1 MLLNDFYKPAGDCR
15 AVLGSKTP
23 DGRWLATPL
32 SLDQNALNHD
42 EIKRIRMEH
51 PGEEFIIWNGRLLGH
66 LQPFRAFGDVIFKWD
81 SQLHKEFL
89 NNIYGRI
96 VMPPQIYRTPP
107 YLTAE
112 PVVAHHSLESQD
124 KFLVIATDGLWDMIS
139 SDVSVQCV
147 GELLDSG
154 EQSGYDQDGNIVTFN
169 GASELIQKALGGDDD
184 LKVTKL
190 LNAPKH
196 VRRAV
201 RDDITVTVIY
211 FTER

>member
-1 MLLNDFYKPAGDCR
+1 
-15 AVLGSKTP
+15 
-23 DGRWLATPL
+23 
-32 SLDQNALNHD
+32 
-42 EIKRIRMEH
+42 MEH

-89 NNIYGRI
+89 NNIYGRV

-112 PVVAHHSLESQD
+112 PVVAHHTLESED
-124 KFLVIATDGLWDMIS
+124 KFLVIATDGLWDMMS
-139 SDVSVQCV
+139 SNAAVQCV
-147 GELLDSG
+147 GEMLDHG
-154 EQSGYDQDGNIVTFN
+154 GLSGYDQDGNTVRFN
-169 GASELIQKALGGDDD
+169 GASQLIQEALGGDDD
-184 LKVTKL
+184 IKVTKL

-201 RDDITVTVIY
+201 RDDITVTVVY